1 MSNNI
6 TLKNLEIIDSKND
19 GIDLMESTVNL
30 LNSKL
35 KGSNDKG
42 ISVGEN
48 SFLIGENIHLI
59 NNDIAIA
66 TKDGSVSNLKNI
78 NFENNNKHVS
88 NYKKNWRYGDGGL
101 TVINQSKFNS
111 LKR

>member
-1 MSNNI
+1 M
-6 TLKNLEIIDSKND
+6 
-19 GIDLMESTVNL
+19 

-48 SFLIGENIHLI
+48 SLIGENIHLI

-66 TKDGSVSNLKNI
+66 TKDGSVSNLNNI

-88 NYKKNWRYGDGGL
+88 NIKKTGGMGM
-101 TVINQSKFNS
+101 VG
-111 LKR
+111 